1 MDLDLGEKYEQLR
14 RETLAFVADNWP
26 LRGGEA
32 ELPQEQQETL
42 FRKRGIEAGFLFRT
56 VPREYGGPGLEA
68 DVLAETVIREALNE
82 SGAPWRMPNPQGT
95 DMLVPTLLEEGSPEQ
110 CQKYI
115 PPTLFGEL
123 RWCQGYSEPGS
134 GSDLASLQSRAE
146 LDGDEWVLSG
156 QKIWTSNALEADM
169 MFGLFRTEPDAPRHG
184 GISYLLVDM
193 KSPGIDA
200 RPLKQMNGGSEF
212 CEVFFDNVRVP
223 AENIVGAR
231 GEGWKVSK
239 ATLKHERML
248 IGDANYL
255 KMVFDDLLALAR
267 KSMRGGRPAIEDP
280 AIRQQLASIEG
291 FVATQKYA
299 SFRMIS
305 AISRNEDM
313 KAINEMMMTK
323 LYLTNVA
330 QKVAKLSIDL
340 VGDGA
345 LLAPADDETTM
356 RQGWKT
362 VGSWVSNYMMTL
374 GIAIAGGAS
383 NIQRNLIGE
392 RILGLPRDL
401 RRSTN

>member
-1 MDLDLGEKYEQLR
+1 MDLEYGEKYESLR
-14 RETLAFVADNWP
+14 QQTLDFVRQNWP
-26 LRGGEA
+26 LTGAEA
-32 ELPQEQQETL
+32 ELPQEEQERL
-42 FRKRGIEAGFLFRT
+42 FRKRGIEAGLIFRT
-56 VPREYGGPGLEA
+56 VPAEYGGAGLPA
-68 DVLAETVIREALNE
+68 DVLAETVIREAFNE

-110 CQKYI
+110 CRQYI
-115 PPTLFGEL
+115 PPTLVGDL

-184 GISYLLVDM
+184 GISYLLIDM

-212 CEVFFDNVRVP
+212 CEVFFDGVRVP
-223 AENIVGAR
+223 AGNIVGAR

-248 IGDANYL
+248 IGDATYL

-267 KSMRGGRPAIEDP
+267 QTVRNGRPAIEDSS
-280 AIRQQLASIEG
+280 IRQQLARIEG

-305 AISRNEDM
+305 AIAHNEDM
-313 KAINEMMMTK
+313 KALNEMMMTK

-330 QKVAKLSIDL
+330 QMVAKLSLDL
-340 VGDGA
+340 VGEGG
-345 LLAPADDETTM
+345 LLAPAESETTM

-392 RILGLPRDL
+392 RLLGLPRDL
-401 RRSTN
+401 RRQAG